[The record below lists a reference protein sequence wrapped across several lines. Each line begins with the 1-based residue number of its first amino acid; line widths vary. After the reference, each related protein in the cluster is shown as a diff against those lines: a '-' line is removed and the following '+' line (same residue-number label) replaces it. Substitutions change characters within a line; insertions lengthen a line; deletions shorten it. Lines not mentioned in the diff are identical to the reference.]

1 MSLENP
7 EPTPTRLADLRVH
20 YDQGH
25 LEPSDLP
32 ADPLAAFTGWLEDAV
47 VAGLAEPNAMVLATA
62 DQSGQPSSRTVLLK
76 NADQRGFI
84 FYTNLQSRKSR
95 EIWENPHASVV
106 FPWFAMHRQICV
118 VGEVAPIGRD
128 EAQEYF
134 GSRPRDSKLGA
145 WVSEQSTVIADRS
158 ILDNRF
164 DELSRR
170 YPDDIQM
177 PDFWGGWLIVPTTVE
192 FWQGRPSRLHDRLRF
207 HRTVNGGKLDDSTAW
222 AIERLSP

>member
-1 MSLENP
+1 MSLEKP
-7 EPTPTRLADLRVH
+7 KPTPTRLADLRVH

-32 ADPLAAFTGWLEDAV
+32 ADPLTAFTGWLEDAV
-47 VAGLAEPNAMVLATA
+47 AAQLAEPNAMVLATA

-76 NADQRGFI
+76 NADERGFI

-128 EAQEYF
+128 EANAYF
-134 GSRPRDSKLGA
+134 SSRPRDSKLGA
-145 WVSEQSTVIADRS
+145 WASEQSTVITDRS

-164 DELSRR
+164 EELSRR

-177 PDFWGGWLIVPTTVE
+177 PDFWGGWLIVPSTVE

-207 HRTVNGGKLDDSTAW
+207 HRTVTGGKLNDSTAW

>member
-1 MSLENP
+1 
-7 EPTPTRLADLRVH
+7 
-20 YDQGH
+20 
-25 LEPSDLP
+25 
-32 ADPLAAFTGWLEDAV
+32 V

-76 NADQRGFI
+76 NADERGFI

-128 EAQEYF
+128 EAHEYF
-134 GSRPRDSKLGA
+134 SSRPRDSKLGA

-164 DELSRR
+164 DELSLR

-177 PDFWGGWLIVPTTVE
+177 PDFWGGWLIVPSTVE

-207 HRTVNGGKLDDSTAW
+207 HRTVNGGKLNDPTAW

>member
-1 MSLENP
+1 MSVENP

-25 LEPSDLP
+25 LEAGDLP
-32 ADPLAAFTGWLEDAV
+32 ADPLTAFTGWLEDAV
-47 VAGLAEPNAMVLATA
+47 AAGLPEPNAMVLATA
-62 DQSGQPSSRTVLLK
+62 DQRGQPSSRTVLLK
-76 NADQRGFI
+76 NADERGFI

-118 VGEVAPIGRD
+118 VGEVAPISRT

-134 GSRPRDSKLGA
+134 NSRPRESKLGA
-145 WVSEQSTVIADRS
+145 WASEQSTVIADRS
-158 ILDNRF
+158 VLDDRF

-170 YPDDIQM
+170 YPDNIEM
-177 PDFWGGWLIVPTTVE
+177 PDFWGGWLIVANTVE

-207 HRTVNGGKLDDSTAW
+207 HRTIDGGQLNDSHAW

>member
-7 EPTPTRLADLRVH
+7 DQTPTRLADLRVH

-25 LEPSDLP
+25 LDLADLP
-32 ADPLAAFTGWLEDAV
+32 QDPLTAFQGWLEAAV
-47 VAGLAEPNAMVLATA
+47 AAQLPEPNAMVLATA
-62 DQSGQPSSRTVLLK
+62 DQTGQPSSRTVLLK
-76 NADQRGFI
+76 NADERGFI

-106 FPWFAMHRQICV
+106 CPWFAMHRQISV
-118 VGEVAPIGRD
+118 VGAVAPIDRT

-134 GSRPRDSKLGA
+134 NSRPRDSKIGA
-145 WVSEQSTVIADRS
+145 WVSEQSTVIDDRS
-158 ILDNRF
+158 ILDARF
-164 DELSRR
+164 DELIRR
-170 YPDDIQM
+170 YPDDIPM
-177 PDFWGGWLIVPTTVE
+177 PDYWGGWLIVPKTIE

-207 HRTVNGGKLDDSTAW
+207 HRTHDNGKFNDSQAW